1 MADRADLDPLDI
13 EQPGHLETYL
23 RSAGRVAADD
33 QITIRQLSGG
43 VSNRTMLVECASGP
57 RWVVK
62 QGLTKLRVAVD
73 WYSDPVRVH
82 REALAM
88 RWLNQML
95 PAGTVPVLVF
105 EDPGHHLL
113 AMDCVPQPHDNWK
126 ALLLTQPVDH
136 EHVRQFGELLG
147 RIHRLGHVERA
158 SLPPELADQSLFDS
172 LRLEPYYR
180 YTAKQIPA
188 AAEFL
193 TALIERTRSRR
204 DTLVHGDFSPKNI
217 LVYQGRLVLL
227 DHEVA
232 HIGDP
237 AFDVGFSLTHLLS
250 KAHVRVD
257 QRDALARA
265 TDQYW
270 QVYRRTLGE
279 VPWQDGLEDR
289 AVRHTLACLLARVE
303 GRSPLEYF
311 QDTHR
316 SRQRQAVLDLLLQPP
331 RSVAELIPAFL
342 QRI

>member
-1 MADRADLDPLDI
+1 MAKLAGLDPLDI
-13 EQPGHLETYL
+13 EQPGHLEAYL
-23 RSAGRVAADD
+23 KLTGRVPADD
-33 QITIRQLSGG
+33 QIAARRLSGG

-57 RWVVK
+57 KWVVK
-62 QGLTKLRVAVD
+62 QGLAKLRVAVD

-95 PAGTVPVLVF
+95 PSGSVPRLVF
-105 EDPGHHLL
+105 EDPEHHLL
-113 AMDCVPQPHDNWK
+113 AMDVVSQPHANWK
-126 ALLLTQPVDH
+126 TVLLTQPVDH

-147 RIHRLGHVERA
+147 SIHRLGHDKHA

-172 LRLEPYYR
+172 LRLEPYYG
-180 YTAKQIPA
+180 YTAKQVPA

-193 TALIERTRSRR
+193 TSLIDRTRGRQ

-217 LVYQGRLVLL
+217 LIHQRRLVLL

-250 KAHVRVD
+250 KAHFRVD
-257 QRDALARA
+257 QRDALAQA
-265 TDQYW
+265 TNQYW
-270 QVYRRTLGE
+270 QVYRQTLGA
-279 VPWQDGLEDR
+279 VPWQDDLE
-289 AVRHTLACLLARVE
+289 VRIVQHTLACLLARVE

-311 QDTHR
+311 QDAHR
-316 SRQRQAVLDLLLQPP
+316 ARQRQAVIDLLPKPP
-331 RSVAELIPAFL
+331 SSVEELIPAFL
-342 QRI
+342 KRI